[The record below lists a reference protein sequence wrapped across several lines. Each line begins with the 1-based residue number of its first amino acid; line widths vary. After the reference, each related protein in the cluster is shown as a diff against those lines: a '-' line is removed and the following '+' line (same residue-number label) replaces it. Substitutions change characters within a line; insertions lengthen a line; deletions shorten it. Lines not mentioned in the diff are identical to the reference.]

1 MKVPLQ
7 LSLVLFLCSS
17 FTQAADWPR
26 FLGPTGAAVVKEA
39 GIPTTWSATENLA
52 WKAEMPGPGSSSP
65 IVVGDKIF
73 VTCWTGYGDK
83 PENKDMS
90 KLERHL
96 ICLSLA
102 DGKMLWQS
110 SVKTQG
116 VEDEWQGFITE
127 HGYATSTPVSDGE
140 HVYVFFGKSG
150 ALCFDMAGKQ
160 VWHTPL
166 GTGSSGR
173 RWGSGGSPILYK
185 DSVIVNATDE
195 SRMLVSLD
203 KKTGK
208 ELWRAGGDMIDLAYS
223 TPSIIETN
231 GRTDLVFPIA
241 QEIWGLN
248 PDTGKL
254 RWYATHGLPGNV
266 SPALIQDGDV
276 VYLYG
281 GYPTAGS
288 AGIRLG
294 GKGDVTSTHMVW
306 QSKSSSYVP
315 TPVLH
320 EGHLYVVNDGGF
332 ALCMEAKTGRD
343 VYRER
348 VMEGGG
354 RGRGG
359 KPFYASPV
367 LIGDKLYAVSR
378 RNGTFILAAK
388 PSYER
393 IATIPPLDD
402 SQMNAT
408 PAVVGSKLILRS
420 EKAVYC
426 VSSLKAAAA
435 P

>member
-1 MKVPLQ
+1 MKAPL
-7 LSLVLFLCSS
+7 LLASAALFST

-39 GIPTTWSATENLA
+39 SIPTSWSATENMA
-52 WKAEMPGPGSSSP
+52 WKADMPGPGSSSP
-65 IVVGDKIF
+65 IVVGDKVF

-96 ICLSLA
+96 LCLNLA
-102 DGKMLWQS
+102 DGKKLWQS

-116 VEDEWQGFITE
+116 VEDEYQGFISE

-150 ALCFDMAGKQ
+150 ARCFDMEGNQ

-208 ELWRAGGDMIDLAYS
+208 EVWRAGGDMIDLAYS

-266 SPALIQDGDV
+266 SPALAQDGDV

-288 AGIRLG
+288 AGIKLG
-294 GKGDVTSTHMVW
+294 GKGDVTSTNMVW
-306 QSKSSSYVP
+306 QSTSSSYVP

-320 EGHLYVVNDGGF
+320 AGHLYVVNDGGF
-332 ALCMEAKTGRD
+332 ALCMEAKTGKD

-348 VMEGGG
+348 VMESGGSS

-367 LIGDKLYAVSR
+367 LIGNKLYAVSR

-388 PSYER
+388 PSFEK

-408 PAVVGSKLILRS
+408 PAVVGNKLLLRS

-426 VSSLKAAAA
+426 VSAEK
-435 P
+435 

>member
-1 MKVPLQ
+1 
-7 LSLVLFLCSS
+7 
-17 FTQAADWPR
+17 
-26 FLGPTGAAVVKEA
+26 
-39 GIPTTWSATENLA
+39 
-52 WKAEMPGPGSSSP
+52 
-65 IVVGDKIF
+65 
-73 VTCWTGYGDK
+73 
-83 PENKDMS
+83 
-90 KLERHL
+90 
-96 ICLSLA
+96 
-102 DGKMLWQS
+102 
-110 SVKTQG
+110 VKTQG

-127 HGYATSTPVSDGE
+127 HGYATSTPVSDGT

-150 ALCFDMAGKQ
+150 AVCFDMEGKQ

-195 SRMLVSLD
+195 RRMLVSLD

-208 ELWRAGGDMIDLAYS
+208 ELWHAGGDMIDLAYS

-231 GRTDLVFPIA
+231 GRTDLIFPIA

-294 GKGDVTSTHMVW
+294 GKGDVTSTNMVW

-332 ALCMEAKTGRD
+332 ALCMEAKTGKD

-378 RNGTFILAAK
+378 RNGTYILAAK
-388 PSYER
+388 PTFEK

-408 PAVVGSKLILRS
+408 PAVVGNKLLLRS

-426 VSSLKAAAA
+426 VSAEK
-435 P
+435 